1 MTRHRSPE
9 PQWGLLHPGPS
20 PGSSPELHDGGG
32 EQMKFR
38 ALVMSVKVLAVLAIG
53 SGILQSALTMKP
65 GWKPGW

>member
-1 MTRHRSPE
+1 
-9 PQWGLLHPGPS
+9 
-20 PGSSPELHDGGG
+20 
-32 EQMKFR
+32 MKVR